1 MMLLMV
7 ASLTAFAQYPTTK
20 KIKGTQV
27 VIMTVPQA
35 EQIDNQFSLLNDSI
49 VELNKQIGW
58 KVHEVKV
65 VDHQR
70 EKTFDSLQIFKT
82 NLAIANQKI
91 DSLNLEMKRVE
102 KLEFIEKRTRTR
114 LGVGLVGTVVAW
126 ITFAILVIKS

>member
-1 MMLLMV
+1 
-7 ASLTAFAQYPTTK
+7 
-20 KIKGTQV
+20 
-27 VIMTVPQA
+27 MTVPQA
-35 EQIDNQFSLLNDSI
+35 EQIDNQFNLLNDSI

>member
-1 MMLLMV
+1 MLLMV

-35 EQIDNQFSLLNDSI
+35 EQIDNQFNLLNDSI
-49 VELNKQIGW
+49 VELNKKIGW

-65 VDHQR
+65 ADHQR
-70 EKTFDSLQIFKT
+70 QKTIDSLQIFRV
-82 NLAIANQKI
+82 NLLTANTTI
-91 DSLNLEMKRVE
+91 DSLKNQVRRIE